1 MVAIRLTEVFGV
13 GIQTPLRTPATL
25 SMLIKI
31 QEEGGWVIP
40 IDHYTDCRDLF
51 QLVVGEKGVPQDRYQ
66 RLYILSLR
74 EDRIKGTI
82 RYFLWKPT
90 AAMIADALTKVMIC
104 PNMYDLITHGYWRW
118 KCIGPQGQEQKP
130 LVALALQHR
139 LDYSEEDLINLGKT
153 GKPQLINLVTILS
166 STTTITGTS
175 SNASHLCS
183 NSSFWKPPAARR
195 LCTEPFVLCSLP
207 LSSV

>member
-1 MVAIRLTEVFGV
+1 MVAIRLTEVLGV

-82 RYFLWKPT
+82 RFFLWIPT
-90 AAMIADALTKVMIC
+90 SAMISDALTKVMIS
-104 PNMYDLITHGYWRW
+104 PNLYDLITHGYWRW
-118 KCIGPQGQEQKP
+118 KCVGPQGQEQKP

-153 GKPQLINLVTILS
+153 GKPNL
-166 STTTITGTS
+166 
-175 SNASHLCS
+175 
-183 NSSFWKPPAARR
+183 
-195 LCTEPFVLCSLP
+195 
-207 LSSV
+207 